1 MQHVWQTVTFLYG
14 SSDAI
19 IKTWHPRACR
29 FGMMCSQMKSFFDA
43 TGGLW
48 QTGALAGKPV
58 TAFTSTG
65 TQVRVPLDR

>member
-1 MQHVWQTVTFLYG
+1 
-14 SSDAI
+14 
-19 IKTWHPRACR
+19 
-29 FGMMCSQMKSFFDA
+29 MMCSQMKSFFDA